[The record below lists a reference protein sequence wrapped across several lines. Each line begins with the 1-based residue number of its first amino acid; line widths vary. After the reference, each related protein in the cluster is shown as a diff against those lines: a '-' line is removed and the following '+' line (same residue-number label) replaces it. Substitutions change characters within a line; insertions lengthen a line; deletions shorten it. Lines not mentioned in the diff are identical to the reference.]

1 MLLTVPKMFPTVPL
15 WVPWGTIVGT
25 VGNKKVPWVTT
36 VGNISLMFP
45 TVLGV
50 PWGTVPWGTGNIKY
64 RGEQESTV
72 GDIKVPWVTLVVP
85 WGTEKYRGG

>member
-1 MLLTVPKMFPTVPL
+1 MFPTVL
-15 WVPWGTIVGT
+15 KVPWVTW
-25 VGNKKVPWVTT
+25 KVPWVTT

-64 RGEQESTV
+64 RGEQGSTV
-72 GDIKVPWVTLVVP
+72 GDIKVP
-85 WGTEKYRGG
+85 WGTEKYRGGQYRG